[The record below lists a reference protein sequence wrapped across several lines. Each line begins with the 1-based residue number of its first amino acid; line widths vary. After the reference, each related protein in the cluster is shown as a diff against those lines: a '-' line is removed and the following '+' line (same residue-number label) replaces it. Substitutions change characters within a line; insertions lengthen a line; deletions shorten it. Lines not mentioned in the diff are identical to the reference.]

1 MAVLRMVGAA
11 LGTATLLAACGSGA
25 SPSETPADDA
35 PAQANAAAAPAS
47 ALCAPFPAGNIPP
60 NPTPPY
66 PTPPY
71 GDPQQP
77 SSLAALR
84 SAVVQAA
91 QDPAYSKNAV
101 MCAEGADQPQV
112 CNVDYWNIGGTPGRE
127 QDCNFFYLRV
137 GNEYW
142 SNGSNLGLTPLVL
155 AQYGGYLGVIADGQD
170 PANQNA
176 GPHTTIAEYSGS
188 WVYIGDRGAP
198 AATFTPVNGKLDPA
212 NVAQALG
219 EAVKLPITSSNRD
232 AISPIIAGDRMTVDC
247 SSAWLDTGSSWQP
260 TNLAQL
266 NPAAGTSFLCTGTG
280 DGVGTAYI
288 EAKLLADGS
297 GGAPTPAAVSV
308 RVVSDQSNTL
318 RNDLNVGFTADNVV
332 WPTGAQEVVNGT
344 SIPFSISTG
353 ATCSSDGAPGNQQ
366 CLHLWVNFPN
376 NPSLTVGPPELP
388 ALLDEPDAAAAEA
401 GSDAAGDALGS
412 GANTLA
418 CTIWFTL
425 ELDSPD
431 LLATMSRYG
440 LPTDGYTPHIS
451 LAKKKWQKSEI
462 GAPTGTAAGKPD
474 PCNDARL
481 LANGQ
486 PGVDPYNPNP

>member
-1 MAVLRMVGAA
+1 MSPPKVLGSAFGAA
-11 LGTATLLAACGSGA
+11 MLLAACGGGSTTG
-25 SPSETPADDA
+25 EQPADDA
-35 PAQANAAAAPAS
+35 PAQANAAQPAS
-47 ALCAPFPAGNIPP
+47 ALCAPFPASDIPP

-84 SAVVQAA
+84 TAVVQAA
-91 QDPAYSKNAV
+91 QDPAYSKSAL
-101 MCAEGADQPQV
+101 MCAEGADQAQV

-137 GNEYW
+137 GNEFW

-170 PANQNA
+170 PPNQAA
-176 GPHTTIAEYSGS
+176 GPHTTITEYNGS
-188 WVYIGDRGAP
+188 WVYIGDRGSP

-219 EAVKLPITSSNRD
+219 QAVKQPITSTNRD
-232 AISPIIAGDRMTVDC
+232 AISPIIASDRMTVDC
-247 SSAWLDTGSSWQP
+247 TSAWLDTGSSWQP
-260 TNLAQL
+260 TTLASL
-266 NPAAGTSFLCTGTG
+266 NPTAGTSFVCTGTG

-288 EAKLLADGS
+288 EAKLLADATT
-297 GGAPTPAAVSV
+297 GGATPAAVSV
-308 RVVSDQSNTL
+308 RAVSDQTNTL
-318 RNDLNVGFTADNVV
+318 RNDLSTGFTADNVV
-332 WPTGAQEVVNGT
+332 WPTGVPEVANGT
-344 SIPFSISTG
+344 SIPFSISTEP
-353 ATCSSDGAPGNQQ
+353 TCAADGTAGPQQ

-376 NPSLTVGPPELP
+376 NPSLTVGPAELP
-388 ALLDEPDAAAAEA
+388 ASAQELDAAPQTV
-401 GSDAAGDALGS
+401 GSDAENDALGS
-412 GANTLA
+412 RANDLA

-431 LLATMSRYG
+431 LLATMNRYG
-440 LPTDGYTPHIS
+440 LSTDGYTPHIS
-451 LAKKKWQKSEI
+451 LAKKKWKTSEI
-462 GAPTGTAAGKPD
+462 GAPTGTATGKPD

-486 PGVDPYNPNP
+486 PGNNPYNPTS